1 MAKTAGPTRQQIETD
16 IRKKQFAPIYL
27 LMGEESFYID
37 RIADMILKNALTEEE
52 KDFNLTT
59 YYGADATMADVVLAC
74 RRYPMMAER
83 QVVFLKEAQAAKT
96 GHQLKWDQL
105 QQYALKPTPT
115 TVLVVCHKGGSLK
128 AAALTK
134 AIVQSG
140 GVVFESA
147 ALREFNI
154 DRAVSEYAGTVGC
167 KLDPRAQAMLIDH
180 IGAALLENGLF
191 RQNAVWQGGVRLD
204 FVMRMAGRLAFP
216 IFAFMAVEGYFHT
229 HSFKKYA
236 QRMLIFALL
245 SEIPFDLM
253 YGGTW
258 FYPVHQNVIWTL
270 LIGLLGIRAME
281 AVREKGK
288 TWLYLLTCVVV
299 TVLGFALG
307 TLGMVDYY
315 GMGVLT
321 VFVFYFLRGR
331 EWWKLLGQ
339 IAALYW
345 INVSLIGGQIFPI
358 ELFGLEFEVC
368 EQGLALLSLVPIWLY
383 RGRQGHHS
391 KVFQYACYA
400 FYPVHMLILGL
411 IQLSL

>member
-1 MAKTAGPTRQQIETD
+1 M
-16 IRKKQFAPIYL
+16 KKQFDL
-27 LMGEESFYID
+27 S
-37 RIADMILKNALTEEE
+37 
-52 KDFNLTT
+52 
-59 YYGADATMADVVLAC
+59 
-74 RRYPMMAER
+74 
-83 QVVFLKEAQAAKT
+83 
-96 GHQLKWDQL
+96 
-105 QQYALKPTPT
+105 
-115 TVLVVCHKGGSLK
+115 
-128 AAALTK
+128 AAALHIL
-134 AIVQSG
+134 AMA
-140 GVVFESA
+140 FM
-147 ALREFNI
+147 L
-154 DRAVSEYAGTVGC
+154 
-167 KLDPRAQAMLIDH
+167 LDHLWAT
-180 IGAALLENGLF
+180 LF
-191 RQNAVWQGGVRLD
+191 LSQEWMTCV
-204 FVMRMAGRLAFP
+204 GRLAFP

-288 TWLYLLTCVVV
+288 TWLYLLTCVAV

-321 VFVFYFLRGR
+321 VFVIYFLRGR

-368 EQGLALLSLVPIWLY
+368 EQGLALLSLVPIWFY